1 MSTTLDPITA
11 SLVQWAKRAARAEG
25 RDRLTVPDLLCGV
38 HALREEPRVS
48 GPLLG
53 VLGAHP
59 GGIAWPPSVLESHDR
74 ADAEPETTERLGFD
88 RFLDAA
94 IAAAHAQGSA
104 LAPEALIPALL
115 DQPDPV
121 VIELRE
127 RNHGGQVPSAL
138 VSRLQAALAASERL
152 AAALNR
158 KVLGQRSAVRMLA
171 DAYFRALVGGGGHGP
186 RGVFT
191 FLGPPGVGKTYLA
204 ESFAEHLGAGT
215 DRPYAWKRFDM
226 STMAGEQNFEGLFGT
241 EQIYKGS
248 RPGTLTGF
256 VAEHPRCVL
265 LFDEI
270 EKAHDLVIQSLLAV
284 LDRGE
289 VVDKS
294 LDRPV
299 DFRQSWLL
307 FTTNLGREFFAETN
321 ASGVMQGA
329 EMSSGAVFDLLASA
343 RRFRDTGGGR
353 APGEEAPPALA
364 PEFVS
369 RLAKGGAVVF
379 RRLEVRHY
387 AQLVERGLAAAT
399 APRKAAARA
408 ATTDDHGEAAGGGA
422 GDGAGATPA
431 LPTVAATLDARLVFL
446 ASLMPDLDARRAVSR
461 SESWALD
468 LIKRS
473 FEHCRGELV
482 AANPP
487 AWTLG
492 IAPDAGVAAWLDRA
506 RRDVQLRVLVVDEDD
521 FLPAQL
527 TAASGDQPVEVRRVA
542 AREAV
547 AREVR
552 RFRPTLAMLDL
563 SLHEDPGSARADQG
577 LAVLAQLRREFPRL
591 PVVLF
596 SEEPQRREGF
606 DRTLQAVM
614 RHGGARGFVPVRSR
628 GTDGLQDDD
637 LRARLARILTA
648 QRDEAVLHGLRRGHK
663 TLSFTHG
670 FAWDPDAARIACSL
684 QEPREA
690 VVYDAADRSS
700 PIRFTGVPRETLAD
714 VVGLHRAK
722 RRLRQVIGWLHD
734 PSRLGA
740 FGVMPPRG
748 FLLAG
753 PPGTG
758 KTLLARA
765 VAGEADLPF
774 LSLSAG
780 ELKSKWVGES
790 EARIREVFRKA
801 QEYAPAIVFID
812 EIDGIAR
819 TRSSQDMAHT
829 TSTLNQLLASM
840 DGFAQGDRSI
850 FVLAA
855 TNHVESLDPAILRP
869 GRFDE
874 VIPIDRPD
882 ARAREELLRLRLA
895 ATGAEGIS
903 ADHLADLAAG
913 TVGCTPAEIDRMVRE
928 AVYRASAD
936 GRAEVTAADLEA
948 ARRLVRFGAARE
960 GMVVRPDERRA
971 TAWHEAGH
979 ALVHATLLPD
989 HGIDHLTIVPSESG
1003 ALGFLAPLADETRH
1017 DLSRAQVRARIAV
1030 ALAGREAERMLG
1042 AGAGDG
1048 AASDG
1053 LDTLGAGAGSD
1064 LEHATALAWRAVTAW
1079 GFDPEFGPVALAA
1092 LPDGPARAFAD
1103 HARARVDAW
1112 LAEAAELAR
1121 ETLETR
1127 RGELA
1132 KLADALL
1139 REEFLDGD
1147 GVRKVLG

>member
-1 MSTTLDPITA
+1 MSPITLDPVTA
-11 SLVQWAKRAARAEG
+11 AMVQWAKRAALAEG
-25 RDRLTVPDLLCGV
+25 RERMTVSDLLCGA

-53 VLGAHP
+53 VLGVHP
-59 GGIAWPPSVLESHDR
+59 GGLAWPSAVIASQTR
-74 ADAEPETTERLGFD
+74 AEAEPETEERLGFD

-94 IAAAHAQGSA
+94 IAAAHAQRMS
-104 LAPEALIPALL
+104 LAPEVLIPALL

-127 RNHGGQVPSAL
+127 LNHGGAVPSAL
-138 VSRLQAALAASERL
+138 VGRLQGALAASEQL

-171 DAYFRALVGGGGHGP
+171 DAYFRALVGGGGSGP

-284 LDRGE
+284 LDSGQ

-299 DFRQSWLL
+299 DFHQSWLL
-307 FTTNLGREFFAETN
+307 FTTNLGREFFAEAN

-343 RRFRDTGGGR
+343 RRFRDTGGDR
-353 APGEEAPPALA
+353 APGDEAPPALA

-387 AQLVERGLAAAT
+387 SQLVERGLAAAVAPAKVTASADNHTSHSSDARSTT
-399 APRKAAARA
+399 APA
-408 ATTDDHGEAAGGGA
+408 
-422 GDGAGATPA
+422 A
-431 LPTVAATLDARLVFL
+431 LPAVTATSEARLVFL

-461 SESWALD
+461 SEAWALD

-473 FEHCRGELV
+473 FEHCRSELA

-487 AWTLG
+487 AWTLR
-492 IAPDAGVAAWLDRA
+492 IEPDAGVASWLDHA
-506 RRDVQLRVLVVDEDD
+506 RHDVQLRVLVVDEDD
-521 FLPAQL
+521 FLPARL
-527 TAASGDQPVEVRRVA
+527 TDASGGLPLEIRRVA
-542 AREAV
+542 ARDAV

-552 RFRPTLAMLDL
+552 RFRPTLVLLDL
-563 SLHEDPGSARADQG
+563 SLHEDPESPRTELG
-577 LAVLAQLRREFPRL
+577 LSILAQLRREFPRL

-596 SEEPQRREGF
+596 SEDPQRREGF

-614 RHGGARGFVPVRSR
+614 RHGGARGFVSVRSR
-628 GTDGLQDDD
+628 CTDTLQDED
-637 LRARLARILTA
+637 LRTRLARILTA

-663 TLSFTHG
+663 TLTFTHG
-670 FAWDPDAARIACSL
+670 FAWDPAATRITCAL
-684 QEPREA
+684 QEPRES

-700 PIRFTGVPRETLAD
+700 PIRFAGVPRETLSD
-714 VVGLHRAK
+714 VVGLRRAK
-722 RRLRQVIGWLHD
+722 RRLKQVIGWLHD

-765 VAGEADLPF
+765 VAGEAGLPF

-780 ELKSKWVGES
+780 ELKSRWVGES

-801 QEYAPAIVFID
+801 QDYAPAIVFID

-819 TRSSQDMAHT
+819 QRSSTDMAHT

-840 DGFAQGDRSI
+840 DGFTQGERSI

-855 TNHVESLDPAILRP
+855 TNHAESLDPAILRP

-882 ARAREELLRLRLA
+882 ARAREELLRLRLS
-895 ATGAEGIS
+895 ATGADGPDAS
-903 ADHLADLAAG
+903 GSGGLPTGALADLAAG

-948 ARRLVRFGAARE
+948 ARRLVRFGATNE
-960 GMVVRPDERRA
+960 GMVVREDERRA

-979 ALVHATLLPD
+979 ALVHAALLPD
-989 HGIDHLTIVPSESG
+989 HGIDHLTIVPSEGG
-1003 ALGFLAPLADETRH
+1003 ALGFLAPLVDETRH
-1017 DLSRAQVRARIAV
+1017 DLSRAQVRAQIAV
-1030 ALAGREAERMLG
+1030 ALAGREAERLLG
-1042 AGAGDG
+1042 AGD
-1048 AASDG
+1048 
-1053 LDTLGAGAGSD
+1053 LDTLGAGARSD

-1092 LPDGPARAFAD
+1092 LPDGQARAFCD
-1103 HARARVDAW
+1103 RARPRVDAW
-1112 LAEAAELAR
+1112 LAEAAEQAR
-1121 ETLETR
+1121 ETLGAR
-1127 RGELA
+1127 RTELER
-1132 KLADALL
+1132 LVDALL

-1147 GVRKVLG
+1147 GVREVLGSGSG